1 MIIKINHL
9 MIMRFVTLEFI
20 SKIDDPFGDSEI
32 AHPRHKSRDEV
43 EKRWEKTRG
52 KSLPDGPGHH
62 AKQNIFHETLTSFT
76 SQRKVQNPLCRTCVC
91 ISKPC
96 VSHPLLD
103 PLCLF
108 PLCPTSCNSTCASI
122 SCAKGCKLFHGT

>member
-43 EKRWEKTRG
+43 EKRWEKHVGRACQMDLGTMLS
-52 KSLPDGPGHH
+52 K
-62 AKQNIFHETLTSFT
+62 TSFT
-76 SQRKVQNPLCRTCVC
+76 NLSHLSQAKEKSKTLSVEHVFAYPNP
-91 ISKPC
+91 
-96 VSHPLLD
+96 VSHIR
-103 PLCLF
+103 C
-108 PLCPTSCNSTCASI
+108 
-122 SCAKGCKLFHGT
+122 